1 MTSVPWARPVL
12 ACSLAV
18 VALALG
24 ACNRAGGPASV
35 GGSRAS
41 GGAPLQVVAAENVW
55 GSIALQLAG
64 TRARVASIITN
75 PNSDPHDYEP
85 NARDARTLAD
95 AQLVIVNGLGYDGW
109 AGRLLRASP
118 VAGRTVLEVSSAVGA
133 RSGSNPHLWYSPAVV
148 HAVVDRIAAAYERLD
163 PAARAYFEG
172 RRRAFQT
179 GALARYDELI
189 RTIRADSAG
198 APVGYS
204 ESIFEPLGESLG
216 LRLMT
221 PPGFAKAVAEG
232 TDVTAQ
238 DKRTV
243 DAQAASRQIKVWVFN
258 RQNVTPDVQ
267 RVNDIARAHG
277 IPVVTVTETLSPAGE
292 SFQAWQAAQ
301 LERLLAALRQSGRS

>member
-1 MTSVPWARPVL
+1 MPWTRPVL

-18 VALALG
+18 VAALALG
-24 ACNRAGGPASV
+24 ACNRAGGPSV
-35 GGSRAS
+35 GGSPAS

-64 TRARVASIITN
+64 THARVASIITN

-109 AGRLLRASP
+109 ASRLLRASP
-118 VAGRTVLEVSSAVGA
+118 AAGRTVLDVSHAVGA

-148 HAVVDRIAAAYERLD
+148 HAVVDRIAAAYQRLD
-163 PAARAYFEG
+163 PAARGYFKG

-198 APVGYS
+198 TPVGYS
-204 ESIFEPLGESLG
+204 ESIFEPLGEGLG

-243 DAQAASRQIKVWVFN
+243 DAQASSRQIKVWVFN

>member
-1 MTSVPWARPVL
+1 MVA
-12 ACSLAV
+12 
-18 VALALG
+18 ALALG
-24 ACNRAGGPASV
+24 ACNRAGGPASAR
-35 GGSRAS
+35 GSRAR
-41 GGAPLQVVAAENVW
+41 GAGPLQVVAAENVW

-64 TRARVASIITN
+64 ARARVTSIITN
-75 PNSDPHDYEP
+75 PSSDPHDYEP

-133 RSGSNPHLWYSPAVV
+133 RSGSNPHLWYSAVV

-292 SFQAWQAAQ
+292 SFQAWQVAQ
-301 LERLLAALRQSGRS
+301 LERLLAALRRSGRS

>member
-1 MTSVPWARPVL
+1 
-12 ACSLAV
+12 V
-18 VALALG
+18 VAALALG
-24 ACNRAGGPASV
+24 ACNRAGRPASV
-35 GGSRAS
+35 GASPGSGA
-41 GGAPLQVVAAENVW
+41 APLQVVAAENVW

-109 AGRLLRASP
+109 ASRLLRASP
-118 VAGRTVLEVSSAVGA
+118 AAGRTVLDVSRAVGA
-133 RSGSNPHLWYSPAVV
+133 SSGSNPHLWYSPAVV

-172 RRRAFQT
+172 RRRDFQT

-221 PPGFAKAVAEG
+221 PPGFA
-232 TDVTAQ
+232 
-238 DKRTV
+238 
-243 DAQAASRQIKVWVFN
+243 
-258 RQNVTPDVQ
+258 
-267 RVNDIARAHG
+267 
-277 IPVVTVTETLSPAGE
+277 
-292 SFQAWQAAQ
+292 
-301 LERLLAALRQSGRS
+301 